1 MKEEEEMSGE
11 RLPKEEERKFRE
23 RSLVEM
29 IERQIKRTRDIT
41 KEIAFAV
48 EHAKTAID
56 AEDYAYTKQ
65 SISDAKK
72 QVEKLGKELLYAQML
87 CWDLMKVREDE

>member
-1 MKEEEEMSGE
+1 M
-11 RLPKEEERKFRE
+11 
-23 RSLVEM
+23 
-29 IERQIKRTRDIT
+29 
-41 KEIAFAV
+41 
-48 EHAKTAID
+48 D

-87 CWDLMKVREDE
+87 CWDLMKVRRDE